1 VDKQPDT
8 RMVKLAGTLA
18 AVAASAVAQKVISA
32 GWRAARGHKP
42 PVDEDADAGIGLGEV
57 LAAAALT
64 GAVVAVVR
72 VLATRGGTKAA
83 RQIAARQIAAR
94 SATT

>member
-1 VDKQPDT
+1 MDKQSDT
-8 RMVKLAGTLA
+8 RMVRLVGTLA

-32 GWRAARGHKP
+32 GWRAAKGHQP

-57 LAAAALT
+57 VAAAALT

-72 VLATRGGTKAA
+72 VLATRGGTKVA
-83 RQIAARQIAAR
+83 RRVTARP
-94 SATT
+94 ATPAPTA